1 MAAEEME
8 LVTDRPEQIKSS
20 VAIPPGY
27 FQIEAG
33 WTATNDNESVTET
46 EFYEVRGTLAS
57 IDLTDRV
64 ELQLGGAGYISEKSK
79 PLASR
84 RHQKSLIQEVCHE

>member
-64 ELQLGGAGYISEKSK
+64 ELQLGGAG
-79 PLASR
+79 
-84 RHQKSLIQEVCHE
+84 

>member
-33 WTATNDNESVTET
+33 WTATNDNESGTET
-46 EFYEVRGTLAS
+46 ESYEVSGTLAS
-57 IDLTDRV
+57 IGLTDRV
-64 ELQLGGAGYISEKSK
+64 DLRLGWAGYVSEETETAGLETTPKIPHLGGLS
-79 PLASR
+79 
-84 RHQKSLIQEVCHE
+84 